1 LRSYVFVEEQAKMEA
16 IEDVVMEIPI
26 QSGTI
31 KTVTKCLAS
40 DYDLIKCHK
49 WHFTLGYAK
58 TQANGTSLGMHRL
71 IMGVTNPRM
80 VVDHINHDKL
90 DNRRSNLRV
99 VTRGANNQNKSKIVT
114 ESSTSKFKGV
124 YKRTFSHKS
133 LYLASCGNFYTES
146 FESEEDAARAY
157 DKAALHYCGIGAQ
170 TNFEYTK
177 EETDAILAELAP
189 VKPLHV
195 RKRPE
200 LPVGVWKDTRGKTR
214 NPYGT
219 RHKNV
224 SLGMYATPEEASD
237 VYQKHIAKYN
247 AKCEKAHMDMEII
260 RNKAGNA
267 ILHIRNKKKEN
278 VAAVIVDDNDWH
290 NLMRCSFGV
299 NKAGY
304 VSIRLKGDIIM
315 IHRYLLK
322 PPDDMIVDHINGNKL
337 DNRRCN
343 LRIVDAKQSS
353 YNKAKFNPTTASSP
367 YKGVSKIVRKTT
379 GNVYSV
385 CIRKNGTVH
394 RLGIFKNEEDA
405 ARAYNEKAQELFG
418 EYAYLNVIPYV
429 PPTKKQSDD
438 VVSSDSED
446 DSDSDSD
453 SEPEDDSWYLDFM
466 SQF

>member
-1 LRSYVFVEEQAKMEA
+1 
-16 IEDVVMEIPI
+16 
-26 QSGTI
+26 
-31 KTVTKCLAS
+31 
-40 DYDLIKCHK
+40 
-49 WHFTLGYAK
+49 
-58 TQANGTSLGMHRL
+58 MHRL

-124 YKRTFSHKS
+124 YKRTFTHTSRYS
-133 LYLASCGNFYTES
+133 ASCGQFYQKS
-146 FESEEDAARAY
+146 FKNEEDAARAY
-157 DKAALHYCGIGAQ
+157 DRAALHYCGIGAQ

-177 EETDAILAELAP
+177 EEMEAILAEPAP
-189 VKPLHV
+189 VTPRHV
-195 RKRPE
+195 RKHPD
-200 LPVGVWKDTRGKTR
+200 LPLGVWWDTRGKTR

-224 SLGMYATPEEASD
+224 SLGMYSTPKEASD
-237 VYQKHIAKYN
+237 VYQAHIAKYN
-247 AKCEKAHMDMEII
+247 AECEKAHMDMEII
-260 RNKAGNA
+260 RNRAGKA
-267 ILHIRNKKKEN
+267 IIQIRNKKKEH
-278 VAAVIVDDNDWH
+278 VKSLIVDDEDWH
-290 NLMRCSFGV
+290 ELMRHSFSV
-299 NKAGY
+299 NTSGY
-304 VSIRLKGDIIM
+304 VSIRHKCNTSM
-315 IHRYLLK
+315 IHRFLLK
-322 PPDDMIVDHINGNKL
+322 PADDMIVDHINGNKL

-367 YKGVSKIVRKTT
+367 YKGVSKIVRKS
-379 GNVYSV
+379 GNVYYV
-385 CIRKNGTVH
+385 CIKKNGTVH

-429 PPTKKQSDD
+429 PPTENESDD
-438 VVSSDSED
+438 VDSSDSED

-453 SEPEDDSWYLDFM
+453 SDPEDYWYLDFM